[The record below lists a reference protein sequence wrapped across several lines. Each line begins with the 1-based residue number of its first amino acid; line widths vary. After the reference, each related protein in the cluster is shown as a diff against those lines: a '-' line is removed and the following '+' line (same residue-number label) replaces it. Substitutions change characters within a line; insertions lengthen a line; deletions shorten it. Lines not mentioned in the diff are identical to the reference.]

1 MAIKLPVERQND
13 ETYLDILDKAESLE
27 VGDTDLVLLA
37 RINYQLSILNNN
49 LYYLASAL
57 SSMSGD
63 TENSEMP
70 KVNKSL

>member
-27 VGDTDLVLLA
+27 TGDADLLLLS
-37 RINYQLSILNNN
+37 RLNYQLSILNNN
-49 LYYLASAL
+49 LYYLVSAL

-70 KVNKSL
+70 KVNK

>member
-27 VGDTDLVLLA
+27 IGDTDILLLA

-70 KVNKSL
+70 KVNK